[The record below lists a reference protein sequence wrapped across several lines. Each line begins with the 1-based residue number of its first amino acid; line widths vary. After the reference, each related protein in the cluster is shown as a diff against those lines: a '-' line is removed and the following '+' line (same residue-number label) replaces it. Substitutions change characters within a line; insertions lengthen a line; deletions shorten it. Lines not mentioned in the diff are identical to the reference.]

1 MRKVLIENVA
11 QLNALNTQ
19 LYKSRYVQR
28 CDPPAGH
35 MIRTL
40 KISKLR
46 GGTPAPDEAKLR
58 QAISTAISHALYL
71 ERYCLPDMPS
81 TQLEL
86 VWLSNVACTTL
97 SLLELTIPSDADDF
111 FPMIQSF
118 PRLTSLY
125 LSFESGTWR
134 HPVSQALQ
142 FPKLADLAWSCI
154 ESDDENMLTFLSK
167 CSLAQKLNLQLDIP
181 RLSAS
186 HADVL
191 RPFLASHSID
201 DLVVALPAAALN
213 VLAPE
218 IMRIPAVEF
227 YKFVPGPHVLAS
239 GKLPRTLSLPF
250 REHARSQARFWEFLE
265 ALAELPQRPADEPTT
280 VEIYIPKQTSEF
292 DWLAEEHGKRTEFIS
307 RLVLLAERLRQRNIT
322 VHDKHR
328 RDVTCLQENAQ
339 LE

>member
-1 MRKVLIENVA
+1 MRKALIESVA
-11 QLNALNTQ
+11 QLSALNTQ
-19 LYKSRYVQR
+19 LYKSRFVQR

-46 GGTPAPDEAKLR
+46 GGASTADEAKLR
-58 QAISTAISHALYL
+58 QAISTAISHASYL
-71 ERYCLPDMPS
+71 ERYCLLDMSS

-86 VWLSNVACTTL
+86 VCLSNVACTTL

-111 FPMIQSF
+111 FPIIQSF
-118 PRLTSLY
+118 PRLASLY
-125 LSFESGTWR
+125 LSFESGAWC
-134 HPVSQALQ
+134 HPLSQALQ
-142 FPKLADLAWSCI
+142 FPELTDLAWSCM
-154 ESDDENMLTFLSK
+154 ESDDENMLMFLSK
-167 CSLAQKLNLQLDIP
+167 CSLAQKLSLQLDIT

-191 RPFLASHSID
+191 RPFFASHSID
-201 DLVVALPAAALN
+201 DL

-227 YKFVPGPHVLAS
+227 YKFVPGPHVLTP

-250 REHARSQARFWEFLE
+250 REHARSQARFWEFME

-292 DWLAEEHGKRTEFIS
+292 DWLAEENGKRTEFVA
-307 RLVLLAERLRQRNIT
+307 RLVPLAERLRQRNVT

-328 RDVTCLQENAQ
+328 RDVTCLQENAR